1 MLILNLIVAVCL
13 VGTAKRKRSRS
24 ESFTKVMIFL
34 YSVLKV
40 PTFCLDSSKV
50 EHAAVNRG
58 VVGSSPVGPITHLCD
73 AQLCRCGS
81 IGRAA
86 DL

>member
-40 PTFCLDSSKV
+40 PTLCLDSSKV

-58 VVGSSPVGPITHLCD
+58 VVGSSPTRGAENRDRIMVLSEIVL
-73 AQLCRCGS
+73 Q
-81 IGRAA
+81 
-86 DL
+86 